1 MSVDVP
7 APADGTPPTTSD
19 LKRKG
24 LFVTA
29 FDRPAER
36 GQPSGCRMVALRAW
50 HDHVLLLLEDEGRDV
65 PVEVPIDHGT
75 AHAMRH
81 LHALHAHPARCAT
94 RRSSYVD
101 LLLRS
106 LRAAG
111 SWPLC
116 LVVRPGPEPAF
127 WLRIVVDAEPVEID
141 LDVVNAVVLLLAD
154 RLPVTVTNL
163 DQDPWQATI
172 DRLLS
177 DRPA

>member
-1 MSVDVP
+1 MT
-7 APADGTPPTTSD
+7 APGPLPEPDAAT
-19 LKRKG
+19 
-24 LFVTA
+24 
-29 FDRPAER
+29 
-36 GQPSGCRMVALRAW
+36 GCHLVALRAG
-50 HDHVLLLLEDEGRDV
+50 HDHVLLLLEADGRDV
-65 PVEVPIDHGT
+65 PVEVPIDPGT

-101 LLLRS
+101 LLLRT

-111 SWPLC
+111 SWPMC
-116 LVVRPGPEPAF
+116 VVVRPGPDPAF
-127 WLRIVVDAEPVEID
+127 WLRIVVEGEAVEID

-154 RLPVTVTNL
+154 RLPLTVTDL
-163 DQDPWQATI
+163 DHDPWQTTI